1 MFSTRITKRMIN
13 PLKRREGEAAVEAIA
28 ARRGEVA
35 RVMAAGGEVGRG
47 VANQTT
53 KAKEA
58 HKEETM
64 TMPAATEVEMVMAE
78 RDGRGMETMTRK
90 ERKKEEKGEEE
101 TSRY

>member
-13 PLKRREGEAAVEAIA
+13 PLKRREGEAAVEATA

-35 RVMAAGGEVGRG
+35 RVMAEGGEVGRG

-64 TMPAATEVEMVMAE
+64 TMPAATEVEMGIAE
-78 RDGRGMETMTRK
+78 RDGRGMETRTRK
-90 ERKKEEKGEEE
+90 EGKEEKKVEEE